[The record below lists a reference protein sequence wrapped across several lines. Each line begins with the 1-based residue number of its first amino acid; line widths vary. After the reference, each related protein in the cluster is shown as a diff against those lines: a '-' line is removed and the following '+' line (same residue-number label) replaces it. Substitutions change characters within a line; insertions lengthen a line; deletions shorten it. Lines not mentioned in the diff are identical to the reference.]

1 MVGSGG
7 FDEIIASTY
16 TGSYAYDNFIV
27 ILIAYLDIG
36 KTKNYFL
43 IYDPIHLGWVFGL
56 TTENAE
62 NASRLRAESVSS
74 MSSFASSESS
84 STRDKLNKLRYLL

>member
-1 MVGSGG
+1 MH
-7 FDEIIASTY
+7 IISSLQFYKA
-16 TGSYAYDNFIV
+16 IV
-27 ILIAYLDIG
+27 KIISVKRKMI
-36 KTKNYFL
+36 FV
-43 IYDPIHLGWVFGL
+43 YDPFHLGWVFGL

-84 STRDKLNKLRYLL
+84 STRDKLNKLRYSL